1 MLTTRATEGG
11 VPVTEIR
18 YDEALEALA
27 EAFGER
33 LGWTHPR
40 GEASVSP
47 ASVEEARLL
56 AEIAARYSV
65 PLVPLGAG
73 TGNGPNLRGGVQV
86 RFEQMQSLRLPE
98 DDEPWVE
105 AGPGAIPCTQ
115 ASVNAKSRAGGQLP
129 EAAGLSPSSHPQRL
143 IRLGATLIQQR
154 QEISAR
160 LAERIAD
167 TIRTVCSKNRR

>member
-1 MLTTRATEGG
+1 MLTTRATERG

-73 TGNGPNLRGGVQV
+73 TGNGPNLR
-86 RFEQMQSLRLPE
+86 E
-98 DDEPWVE
+98 
-105 AGPGAIPCTQ
+105 
-115 ASVNAKSRAGGQLP
+115 
-129 EAAGLSPSSHPQRL
+129 
-143 IRLGATLIQQR
+143 
-154 QEISAR
+154 
-160 LAERIAD
+160 ERIAGTLRAVVGEHRGRFLD
-167 TIRTVCSKNRR
+167 AADAYKVWGERFFPVTASAASVPEVVREVLPLPELRDALTRVEGKGTAAMQDSVSHSGEAHLLTFEEGRI